1 MISSTCGDWL
11 LQQPMT
17 AEPFLKDHKDLILR
31 LSAPPPPQQDS
42 QARRGACLTQEQD
55 VEDVALSPAAV
66 ELLAVCVQ
74 ETVARASEQA
84 LVSTAAAQELRAMLC
99 SEEAQNHVVWREL
112 FGASPP
118 RGVLCRTAKCV
129 KADLHLKYGFF
140 NFMGRPDFLEEV
152 ERWHRSERDIFQG
165 GEGFGPCLDH

>member
-1 MISSTCGDWL
+1 M
-11 LQQPMT
+11 
-17 AEPFLKDHKDLILR
+17 
-31 LSAPPPPQQDS
+31 
-42 QARRGACLTQEQD
+42 
-55 VEDVALSPAAV
+55 EDVALSPAAV

-84 LVSTAAAQELRAMLC
+84 LASTAAAQELRAMLC

-152 ERWHRSERDIFQG
+152 EKIGSMVQGAQTQDSQTTWHSSERDIFQG
-165 GEGFGPCLDH
+165 GEGFGPCLGH